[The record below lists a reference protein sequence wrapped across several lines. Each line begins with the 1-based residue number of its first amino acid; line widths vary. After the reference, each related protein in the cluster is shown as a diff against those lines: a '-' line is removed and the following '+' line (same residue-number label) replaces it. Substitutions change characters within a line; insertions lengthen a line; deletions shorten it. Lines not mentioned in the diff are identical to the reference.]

1 MTEEELREELLQE
14 QKEGS
19 KVLPSVSVT
28 VVFTGTLTFEYEN
41 VTYEEA
47 KTAQSRISSL
57 ESLVAKLTQE
67 VAELK
72 NK

>member
-1 MTEEELREELLQE
+1 MTDDELREELLQE

-47 KTAQSRISSL
+47 KKLAIADYS
-57 ESLVAKLTQE
+57 ESDLGDADIALDSVE
-67 VAELK
+67 
-72 NK
+72 